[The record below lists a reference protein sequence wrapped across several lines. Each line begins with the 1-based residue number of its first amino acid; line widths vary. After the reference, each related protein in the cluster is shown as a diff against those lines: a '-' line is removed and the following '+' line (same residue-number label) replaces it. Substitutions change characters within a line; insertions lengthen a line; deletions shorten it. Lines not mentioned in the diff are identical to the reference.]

1 MWILFV
7 VMKMKKANCIRIF
20 FACCLVSGCLGLYLK
35 YQLPA
40 WKNGTLT
47 DTEES
52 NYIVQEQET
61 QTDLP
66 SANMDVTYQY
76 IMVAED
82 GYLTVYLADTQTLY
96 MYTDIR
102 YERLPEKLQKKISQG
117 MKFET
122 LEELYDFLENY
133 SS

>member
-7 VMKMKKANCIRIF
+7 VIKMKKANCIRIF

-35 YQLPA
+35 YQLPVEE
-40 WKNGTLT
+40 NGTLT
-47 DTEES
+47 ETEES
-52 NYIVQEQET
+52 SYAVQEQET

-66 SANMDVTYQY
+66 SAAMYVTYQY
-76 IMVAED
+76 IMVTED
-82 GYLTVYLADTQTLY
+82 GYLTVYLADTQTRY

-102 YERLPEKLQKKISQG
+102 YERLPEELQEKISRG

>member
-1 MWILFV
+1 
-7 VMKMKKANCIRIF
+7 MKMKKANCIRIF

-35 YQLPA
+35 YQLPVEE
-40 WKNGTLT
+40 NGTLT
-47 DTEES
+47 ETEES
-52 NYIVQEQET
+52 SYTAQEQET

-66 SANMDVTYQY
+66 SAAMDVTYQY
-76 IMVAED
+76 IMVTED
-82 GYLTVYLADTQTLY
+82 GYLTVYLADTQTRY

-102 YERLPEKLQKKISQG
+102 YERLPEELQEKISRG

>member
-1 MWILFV
+1 M

-35 YQLPA
+35 YQLPVEE
-40 WKNGTLT
+40 NGTLT
-47 DTEES
+47 ETEES
-52 NYIVQEQET
+52 SYAVQEQET

-66 SANMDVTYQY
+66 SAAMYVTYQY
-76 IMVAED
+76 IMVTED
-82 GYLTVYLADTQTLY
+82 GYLTVYLADTQTRY

-102 YERLPEKLQKKISQG
+102 YERLPEELQEKISRG

>member
-1 MWILFV
+1 
-7 VMKMKKANCIRIF
+7 MKMKKANCIRIF

-35 YQLPA
+35 YQLPVEE
-40 WKNGTLT
+40 NGTLT
-47 DTEES
+47 ETEES
-52 NYIVQEQET
+52 SYAVQEQET

-66 SANMDVTYQY
+66 SAAMYVTYQY
-76 IMVAED
+76 IMVTED
-82 GYLTVYLADTQTLY
+82 GYLTVYLADTQTRY

-102 YERLPEKLQKKISQG
+102 YERLPEELQEKISRG